1 MTKVQNEPEN
11 LPLALY
17 LDEDEDDVP
26 PRPVLKCD
34 KEVKLGLKISL
45 IIN

>member
-11 LPLALY
+11 LPIALY
-17 LDEDEDDVP
+17 LHEDEDDVP
-26 PRPVLKCD
+26 PMPVLESD
-34 KEVKLGLKISL
+34 KGVKLGLKTSL